1 MYTKKQKRMLLVR
14 EVVFWLLSLIIIV
27 PFLIVVFNAFKT
39 KPEALNMELSLP
51 TALHLRTLQRFGKTR
66 IS

>member
-27 PFLIVVFNAFKT
+27 PFLIVCVQC
-39 KPEALNMELSLP
+39 L
-51 TALHLRTLQRFGKTR
+51 
-66 IS
+66 